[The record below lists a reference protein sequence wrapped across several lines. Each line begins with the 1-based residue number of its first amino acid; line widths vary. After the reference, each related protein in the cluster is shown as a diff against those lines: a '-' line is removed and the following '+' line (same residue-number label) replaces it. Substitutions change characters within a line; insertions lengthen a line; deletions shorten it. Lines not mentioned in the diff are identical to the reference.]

1 MMKILAIVLL
11 LGQTSYLWKPI
22 QDAPKEIALWKDGKQ
37 IGALDTETLEFFK
50 LEAGKFTKA
59 QDVPHQIPDKVIDEA
74 FEKRCKKT
82 GDYGVAWDKISPD
95 KEVFTFNGEDIDKE
109 EFQQLV
115 GDVNPLVDDSG
126 KLHLT
131 IIADKAQKEPARQ
144 KLTTSEVYQEFEKD
158 IHLQVFS
165 SNSWILKEH
174 GFKSVGPVT
183 YYLQES
189 NGKVIYSGDSQ
200 EALLD
205 KLRIFKKP
213 PPAPWSLDWTS
224 WTVGFNPFTW
234 MAGLSW
240 SKLHIPFEPIILI
253 VILVLGF
260 FLIRNRK
267 GK

>member
-1 MMKILAIVLL
+1 MMQTLL
-11 LGQTSYLWKPI
+11 CLLMVFGQDSYLWKPI
-22 QDAPKEIALWKDGKQ
+22 QYAPNEIGLWKEGVQ
-37 IGALDTETLEFFK
+37 LGSLNTETLEYWKLDKGSFVKADPPTPMPEKVVDDSFK
-50 LEAGKFTKA
+50 KKC
-59 QDVPHQIPDKVIDEA
+59 
-74 FEKRCKKT
+74 EK
-82 GDYGVAWDKISPD
+82 GDYGVVWDKISPD

-115 GDVNPLVDDSG
+115 GDVNPLVDDSN

-131 IIADKAQKEPARQ
+131 IIADGKPNKELARS
-144 KLTTSEVYQEFEKD
+144 KIVNSEIYKEFEKD
-158 IHLQVFS
+158 IHLQVFPV
-165 SNSWILKEH
+165 NSWIIKDH
-174 GFKSVGPVT
+174 GFKANGPIT
-183 YYLQES
+183 YYLQEA
-189 NGKVIYSGDSQ
+189 NGKVIYSGDDP
-200 EALLD
+200 EGLLD

-213 PPAPWSLDWTS
+213 PPRPWSLDWTS

-260 FLIRNRK
+260 FLIRKK